1 METIRFGDKSIT
13 LFENGGD
20 CVFIPTDAGSG
31 ARIFELLKAPC
42 TLAVIEGVEWN
53 RELSPWAADAVFR
66 NGGDF
71 GGGGE
76 VFLGELT
83 GAVRALRDRI
93 APKRCFIAGYSL
105 AGLFALWSLTRT
117 DIFDG
122 AASVSGS
129 LWFDGFCDYFESA
142 ELSAGTIYFSLGD
155 REKNARDERLAKV
168 ESCTRRA
175 FDHVKRLGLRTVFE
189 LNPGGHFNEPE
200 KRCARAIEWLM
211 QK

>member
-1 METIRFGDKSIT
+1 METIRFGDKSIS

-83 GAVRALRDRI
+83 GAVRARSGALLYCGIFACRAFCALESHQDRYF
-93 APKRCFIAGYSL
+93 RRRRERLG
-105 AGLFALWSLTRT
+105 FALVRWVLRL
-117 DIFDG
+117 F
-122 AASVSGS
+122 
-129 LWFDGFCDYFESA
+129 
-142 ELSAGTIYFSLGD
+142 
-155 REKNARDERLAKV
+155 RERG
-168 ESCTRRA
+168 
-175 FDHVKRLGLRTVFE
+175 VKRRDDLFLARR
-189 LNPGGHFNEPE
+189 PGE
-200 KRCARAIEWLM
+200 KRAGRAARKGRELYPARL
-211 QK
+211 